1 MVFPLLPLPF
11 SCIIILKPTVYTKL
25 MYIIPLA
32 LNKKEW
38 VSKAIWGK
46 NHFVNL
52 QVFQG
57 RFKLQV
63 CGGEWKAKIVARF
76 GQIWRLSQ
84 ICSYACLLSL
94 SYYYSFNLF
103 VCGVSELEREL
114 LLLVYIMIKF
124 LFISSALSRI
134 GENEPSSSIKRPLAC
149 SKLCWLLSR
158 EKAFI
163 AAEVVANNQVSSRV
177 TEDYIYTIGSGRSDI
192 TSKLQLKI
200 YYCTGLFLRRWWWW
214 RKCATTFHQ
223 IMNFT
228 HP

>member
-1 MVFPLLPLPF
+1 MLSRKVEYLRYAEV
-11 SCIIILKPTVYTKL
+11 K
-25 MYIIPLA
+25 
-32 LNKKEW
+32 
-38 VSKAIWGK
+38 GK
-46 NHFVNL
+46 NS
-52 QVFQG
+52 
-57 RFKLQV
+57 RT
-63 CGGEWKAKIVARF
+63 
-76 GQIWRLSQ
+76 IWPDMTAFS
-84 ICSYACLLSL
+84 
-94 SYYYSFNLF
+94 NLF
-103 VCGVSELEREL
+103 LCMPPFLELLLLFQSLCVWSEWAREREL

>member
-1 MVFPLLPLPF
+1 MKKGRMSLQIRSDLNLIYIQLSYIFGSSIFPHGISSAATAMPF

-76 GQIWRLSQ
+76 GQIWRLCLSQ
-84 ICSYACLLSL
+84 
-94 SYYYSFNLF
+94 NLF
-103 VCGVSELEREL
+103 LCMPFLEKLLFQSLCVSEQ
-114 LLLVYIMIKF
+114 YAHWAKH
-124 LFISSALSRI
+124 S
-134 GENEPSSSIKRPLAC
+134 
-149 SKLCWLLSR
+149 
-158 EKAFI
+158 
-163 AAEVVANNQVSSRV
+163 
-177 TEDYIYTIGSGRSDI
+177 
-192 TSKLQLKI
+192 
-200 YYCTGLFLRRWWWW
+200 
-214 RKCATTFHQ
+214 
-223 IMNFT
+223 
-228 HP
+228 

>member
-1 MVFPLLPLPF
+1 MIWNWYTSSCHIFLDHRYFLMVFPLLPLPF

-76 GQIWRLSQ
+76 GQIWRLCLSQ
-84 ICSYACLLSL
+84 
-94 SYYYSFNLF
+94 NLF
-103 VCGVSELEREL
+103 LCMPFLEKLLFQSLCVSEQ
-114 LLLVYIMIKF
+114 YAHWAKH
-124 LFISSALSRI
+124 S
-134 GENEPSSSIKRPLAC
+134 
-149 SKLCWLLSR
+149 
-158 EKAFI
+158 
-163 AAEVVANNQVSSRV
+163 
-177 TEDYIYTIGSGRSDI
+177 
-192 TSKLQLKI
+192 
-200 YYCTGLFLRRWWWW
+200 
-214 RKCATTFHQ
+214 
-223 IMNFT
+223 
-228 HP
+228 

>member
-1 MVFPLLPLPF
+1 MYLSIPKLYSFSINLTLFEILSTLKFLFLLFWKCFPERL
-11 SCIIILKPTVYTKL
+11 ST
-25 MYIIPLA
+25 
-32 LNKKEW
+32 
-38 VSKAIWGK
+38 WGM
-46 NHFVNL
+46 
-52 QVFQG
+52 
-57 RFKLQV
+57 RR
-63 CGGEWKAKIVARF
+63 WKAKIVARF